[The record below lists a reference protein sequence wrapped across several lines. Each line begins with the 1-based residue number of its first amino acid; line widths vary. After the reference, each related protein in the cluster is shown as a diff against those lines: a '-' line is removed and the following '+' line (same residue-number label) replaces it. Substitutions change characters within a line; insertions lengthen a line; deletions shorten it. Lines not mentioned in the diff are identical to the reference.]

1 MFRRTC
7 RDRNRPLLATA
18 DPKGT
23 LRDLMTRREPYY
35 REVADLVVETG
46 STPIQTLVKGLLP
59 QLQAFEKRI

>member
-1 MFRRTC
+1 
-7 RDRNRPLLATA
+7 
-18 DPKGT
+18 
-23 LRDLMTRREPYY
+23 MTRREPYY